1 MSLLLPDR
9 RHTISTGCLTSRDIS
24 KRGSSDS
31 PFAIGTGLVLKKS
44 QPRRE
49 SFLYRNEVPG
59 EQPRSFGCIAQMQ
72 TDSRSAPP
80 THTEEVYVTPYA
92 QVIASLKRIR
102 GVFMEIIKECTMKGE
117 NSCPQPHPAEDDGT
131 CQMKR
136 PTPQL
141 GLPKLLHVLGTEDS
155 TGIAKVA
162 TETLCELDWVLE
174 TLDQIQA
181 QRPVSSLT
189 NLKFKRLLDISLSNL
204 SVLDKEPLSPIRH
217 RASTGMAPLG
227 LPDRCHEYLDFASQA
242 KANASVLPIG
252 DTFPS
257 RHSSNKTVNQITEYI
272 NQFFE
277 PTDELRLAAAS
288 ANNAAGS
295 EAYELPAELREIE
308 ECDTSPDGQP
318 SLIGSPYKEGKT
330 DLNML
335 DNEFE
340 RSSVGET
347 VAIRVTEKPSS
358 GATAEHAFNTPAEGK
373 SKPLTVFQ
381 LNEAMRASELSDFDR
396 RNSKVKTAAAAKF
409 DNGGH
414 GDEEFYEGLL
424 KSLGLNGA
432 LIRQLTGENIN
443 IWDFEIFEFES
454 ATPGHTLSILGYS
467 IFKERNLMAKFNIPP
482 QVLVNCLQRIEGF
495 YRPHV
500 IYHNSIHA
508 ADVMQSAHYL
518 LSAQCLGEVYSDL
531 EVFSVLF
538 ACAVHDVD
546 HPGLTNQFLIR
557 TENTLA
563 LLYNDISVLENHH
576 LSVAFGVLQED
587 SKCDIL
593 CGLSKTQ
600 RQTFRKMVI
609 DMVLATDMSK
619 HMSLLA
625 DLKTTVESKRASGS
639 SIISLD
645 TYSTRILILE
655 NLVHA
660 ADLNGTAKKLS
671 LYLKWVDRVTAEF
684 YQQGEQERSLGLDVS
699 AMCDRESTCVPTS
712 QVSFIDFITYPLW
725 ETWSD
730 LVYPHG
736 QIMMDNIAKNR
747 CWFATVSHKSCLHEL
762 KPDDVK
768 IAEVSE
774 D

>member
-80 THTEEVYVTPYA
+80 THTEEVFVTPYA

-102 GVFMEIIKECTMKGE
+102 GVFMEIIKECTTKSE
-117 NSCPQPHPAEDDGT
+117 NSYPQPHPAEDDGT

-227 LPDRCHEYLDFASQA
+227 LPDRCHEYLDFASQT

-277 PTDELRLAAAS
+277 PTDELRLASAS
-288 ANNAAGS
+288 TSNAVGS

-308 ECDTSPDGQP
+308 ECDASPDGQP
-318 SLIGSPYKEGKT
+318 SLTGSPYKEGKT
-330 DLNML
+330 DLPMP

-340 RSSVGET
+340 RSSVGKT
-347 VAIRVTEKPSS
+347 VEIKVKEKPSP
-358 GATAEHAFNTPAEGK
+358 GATAEHAFNTPT
-373 SKPLTVFQ
+373 KPLTVFQ
-381 LNEAMRASELSDFDR
+381 LNEAMRASELSDVDR
-396 RNSKVKTAAAAKF
+396 RTSKVRMATAAKF

-414 GDEEFYEGLL
+414 GDEEFYDGLL

-432 LIRQLTGENIN
+432 LIRELTGENIN

-500 IYHNSIHA
+500 IYHNSTHA

-557 TENTLA
+557 T
-563 LLYNDISVLENHH
+563 
-576 LSVAFGVLQED
+576 
-587 SKCDIL
+587 
-593 CGLSKTQ
+593 
-600 RQTFRKMVI
+600 
-609 DMVLATDMSK
+609 ATDMSK

-655 NLVHA
+655 SLVHA

-671 LYLKWVDRVTAEF
+671 LYLKWVDRVTEEF

-712 QVSFIDFITYPLW
+712 QVSFMDFITYPLW

-747 CWFATVSHKSCLHEL
+747 CWFATLSHKSCLHEI
-762 KPDDVK
+762 KPDEIK